1 MSGIVALDLA
11 TIAGVAI
18 ERPDGS
24 IRRETVDLCDLAGVP
39 KHKAARNHGKL
50 FIALEVIVDIVLRGA
65 EPDVI
70 AIEDDTGRNKATAAL
85 LAGYRAIVTCAAT
98 KAGVRVIS
106 DMNASDARKLA
117 GLPAGGT
124 AKDVVT
130 AKARRLF
137 SIPATATD
145 DEVDAEI
152 LLHATRARLAN
163 EAAARAAKDSV
174 EGMRK
179 DVIDAILTSRRP
191 SGGSR

>member
-1 MSGIVALDLA
+1 MTRILALDLA
-11 TIAGVAI
+11 TTCGVAYDK
-18 ERPDGS
+18 RDGS
-24 IRRETVDLCDLAGVP
+24 IGRLTIGLCELAGIP
-39 KHKAARNHGKL
+39 PYRAARHHGQL
-50 FIALEVIVDIVLRGA
+50 FIALEGFAA
-65 EPDVI
+65 EMLDGFDVV

-85 LAGYRAIVTCAAT
+85 LAGYRAIVTYAAT

-137 SIPATATD
+137 SIPITATD

-152 LLHATRARLAN
+152 LLHATRARLAQ
-163 EAAARAAKDSV
+163 EEFARLVKSKTKRIRRAA
-174 EGMRK
+174 
-179 DVIDAILTSRRP
+179 
-191 SGGSR
+191 

>member
-1 MSGIVALDLA
+1 MTRIVALDLA

-24 IRRETVDLCDLAGVP
+24 IRRETVDLCELAQVP
-39 KHKAARNHGKL
+39 KHKAARNHGRL
-50 FIALEVIVDIVLRGA
+50 FIALECLVDIILRGA
-65 EPDVI
+65 EPGVI

-124 AKDVVT
+124 SKDVVT

-152 LLHATRARLAN
+152 LLHATRARLAQ
-163 EAAARAAKDSV
+163 EEFARLVKSKTKRTRRAA
-174 EGMRK
+174 
-179 DVIDAILTSRRP
+179 
-191 SGGSR
+191 